1 MSKYS
6 YSVGIQTDLVDRPA
20 SVYSSMASSGNGE
33 SFFVGRPVFATT
45 HWSVVLQTGDSE
57 SPQSMVALEKL
68 CRAYWFPLYAFI
80 RRKGHSEEDAK
91 DLTQQFFARLLER
104 RDFRTVDAR
113 KGKFRTFLLAALTH
127 FLSNERDRVM
137 AAKRGGGRT
146 IISLD
151 EMNAEQFSRFEPAS
165 DVSPDKLF
173 DWRWAMTLL
182 AQAVVKLRAE
192 MTEAGKLDVF
202 EELKSFLTNDAP
214 DGEYAKVAQRL
225 GGNNQ
230 SVALQVHRMRQRYRE
245 LVRGEVAHTVSSP
258 TEVDEEMRHL
268 LAALQG

>member
-1 MSKYS
+1 MTS
-6 YSVGIQTDLVDRPA
+6 P
-20 SVYSSMASSGNGE
+20 GNGE
-33 SFFVGRPVFATT
+33 SFFVGRSVFATT
-45 HWSVVLQTGDSE
+45 HWSVVLQTSDSE

-68 CRAYWFPLYAFI
+68 CRTYWHPLFAFI

-127 FLSNERDRVM
+127 FLSNERDRTM

-146 IISLD
+146 ILSLD
-151 EMNAEQFSRFEPAS
+151 EMNVEQLSRSEPAS

-173 DWRWAMTLL
+173 DRRWAMTLL
-182 AQAVVKLRAE
+182 AEAVAKLRGE
-192 MTEAGKLDVF
+192 MDTGDKLGVF
-202 EELKSFLTNDAP
+202 EELKSFLTSDAP
-214 DGEYAKVAQRL
+214 DGEYAKVAERL
-225 GGNNQ
+225 GCAKQ
-230 SVALQVHRMRQRYRE
+230 SIALQVFRMRQRYRE
-245 LVRGEVAHTVSSP
+245 LVRAEVAHTVSSP

-268 LAALQG
+268 MAALLG